1 MVSMQQVEGTNWY
14 LVTRALED
22 VIYQDVYKISLILVS
37 GGVVVLALITVILI
51 LIINKIT
58 KPIRKLTDAIVTV
71 TGGDFTKDIEVKGSD
86 EQAKGSNRISGELH
100 ESAHGQADAMEQM
113 RQICWR

>member
-1 MVSMQQVEGTNWY
+1 M
-14 LVTRALED
+14 
-22 VIYQDVYKISLILVS
+22 
-37 GGVVVLALITVILI
+37 VLALITVILI

-86 EQAKGSNRISGELH
+86 ELAVMAESMQELLSVMRETLGSIVTISDKVDEQAKGSTG
-100 ESAHGQADAMEQM
+100 
-113 RQICWR
+113 